1 MSLNKSRSGTKMAIK
16 KVAEEDV
23 RIQHLNKEEGGTE

>member
-1 MSLNKSRSGTKMAIK
+1 MAIK

-23 RIQHLNKEEGGTE
+23 RIQHLNKEEGGTESKGVKVKL